1 MLRLKGNL
9 IMETNELREYKKSL
23 KGKSKKD
30 LLEELYNLNEENKFW
45 LKCISES
52 YSQQFQDLINDTNN
66 KRAIVKIAIEYA
78 DIKSNTN
85 IYFSTT
91 SPLKLDDL
99 VLREGMYGGTVNPIL
114 KKDTEVHDVPLNH
127 PYK

>member
-1 MLRLKGNL
+1 MQ
-9 IMETNELREYKKSL
+9 TNELREYKKSL

-30 LLEELYNLNEENKFW
+30 LLEEFYELNEENKFW
-45 LKCISES
+45 LKCLSES

-66 KRAIVKIAIEYA
+66 KRAIVKIAIDYA

-99 VLREGMYGGTVNPIL
+99 VLRDGENGGIVNPVL
-114 KKDTEVHDVPLNH
+114 KKDTEVKSVPLTH
-127 PYK
+127 PCK